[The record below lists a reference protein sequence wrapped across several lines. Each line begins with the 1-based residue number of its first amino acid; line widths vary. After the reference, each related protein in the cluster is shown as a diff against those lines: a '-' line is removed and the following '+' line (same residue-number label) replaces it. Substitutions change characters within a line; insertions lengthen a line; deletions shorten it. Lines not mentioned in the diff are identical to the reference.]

1 MQVFPDFMMLLIM
14 VSLLDPRLQR
24 ILHGSYQ
31 IHLVA
36 LFILQQLHFNRN
48 TKSKESKLMRRADLH
63 VHTHAS
69 SDASFSPEEV
79 FSIAKARGLSAVTF
93 SDHDTTDSIEEGQ
106 RLAPIYEVDFLPGI
120 EITSSW
126 REIPAH
132 VLCFFKDGPLPSLQE
147 FLADKIWSVG
157 KQFNLAMLD
166 YLQGQGK
173 DVTVAEYDAEVEA
186 QEESDSTALCH
197 LLVKKGMCRIRN
209 RSWQCERLR
218 ASEFSDHQCQRSS
231 KPVTRLAAL
240 P

>member
-1 MQVFPDFMMLLIM
+1 
-14 VSLLDPRLQR
+14 
-24 ILHGSYQ
+24 
-31 IHLVA
+31 
-36 LFILQQLHFNRN
+36 
-48 TKSKESKLMRRADLH
+48 MRRADRH

-79 FSIAKARGLSAVTF
+79 FSIGKARGLSAVTF
-93 SDHDTTDSIEEGQ
+93 SDHDTTDSIAEGQ
-106 RLAPIYEVDFLPGI
+106 RLAPLYEVDFLPGI

-132 VLCFFKDGPLPSLQE
+132 VLCYFKDGPPPSLQE

-186 QEESDSTALCH
+186 QEESDSTALYH
-197 LLVKKGMCRIRN
+197 LLVKKGIVKHDDIPVKILGSGKIDKSVEVTAHMFSKSAVEKLEKAGGKAIY
-209 RSWQCERLR
+209 QC
-218 ASEFSDHQCQRSS
+218 
-231 KPVTRLAAL
+231 
-240 P
+240 